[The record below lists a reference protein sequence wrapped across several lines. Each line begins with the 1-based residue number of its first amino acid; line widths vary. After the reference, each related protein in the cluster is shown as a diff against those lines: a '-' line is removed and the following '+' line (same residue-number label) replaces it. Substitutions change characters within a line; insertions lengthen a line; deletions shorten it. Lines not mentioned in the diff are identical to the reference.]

1 MLITAIA
8 FIVVLGVLVL
18 FHEFGHFITAKLS
31 GVKVLEFSIGFPPR
45 IFSVKKGETKYTVGA
60 FPLGGYVQMLGE
72 NEESKDKRAFN
83 TQPPGKR
90 FLISVAGVVMNIILA
105 WLIFSIGFMVGMTP
119 LATPADK
126 LGGTVRTEVA
136 VADVLAGS
144 PAAQGGLTQKDV
156 LLSANA
162 GGQSQIFISVQS
174 LIDFNT
180 AHKGQSVVYLIK
192 RNGANKEVSVNLKNT
207 EQSQLGISIVD
218 QTKVKVAWYKAP
230 LAGLKETYNVTALT
244 FKMLGQLFA
253 KLFSTGQ
260 VSEDVGGPVKIYM
273 YTGLAVKAGFVV
285 FLQFIGMLSVSLALF
300 NILPIPALDGS
311 KMVFILLEKIAGKK
325 VLKESVENIVHTIGF
340 ALLIILILAITYKDI
355 VGIFF
360 HK

>member
-1 MLITAIA
+1 MLITVIA

-45 IFSVKKGETKYTVGA
+45 IFSVKKGETKYTIGA

-90 FLISVAGVVMNIILA
+90 FIISIAGVVMNIILA
-105 WLIFSIGFMVGMTP
+105 WLIFSIGFMAGMTP

-126 LGGTVRTEVA
+126 LGGTVKTEVA
-136 VADVLAGS
+136 VADVQAGS
-144 PAAQGGLTQKDV
+144 PAADGGLKQNDI
-156 LLSANA
+156 LLSASIQ
-162 GGQSQIFISVQS
+162 GQSQAFASVQS
-174 LIDFNT
+174 LVDFNS
-180 AHKGQSVVYLIK
+180 AHKGQTVVYAIK
-192 RNGANKEVSVNLKNT
+192 RDGETKNIQVNLRNT
-207 EQSQLGISIVD
+207 EQSQLGIAIAD

-260 VSEDVGGPVKIYM
+260 VSEDVGGPVKIYV
-273 YTGLAVKAGFVV
+273 YTGLAVKAGLIV
-285 FLQFIGMLSVSLALF
+285 FLQFIAMLSVSLALF

-311 KMVFILLEKIAGKK
+311 KLVFIILEKIAGKK

-355 VGIFF
+355 MGIFF